1 MLATMEK
8 PSHLN
13 SELQRVSQQAEKV
26 GILARMVAWTIGDK
40 VMLRRKDVIAR
51 VAQAGLPSAVVTKKL
66 RERETVI
73 RALKELQKEG
83 FLHPVTEDEQR
94 AVWILVKDE
103 VDERTETVDFQ
114 EKYRFTYFKRAVIDP
129 ATGTEIVAAKTL
141 KANDPAVQQELNE
154 LVEHFSDLY
163 LPRDIR
169 ALMTRAVKAASGLP
183 FRDRGGVYFVP
194 RQKFELVEAMGT
206 FLNGIP
212 GCDFRVLNI
221 PDLQE
226 DRETLLATF
235 DKNFNKELE
244 DIREEIVKMVTS
256 DTNVRKG
263 TFQDRI
269 EQVMSKMGQLNMF
282 SELLQFKTEEYE
294 TTLHELREFIFEQME

>member
-13 SELQRVSQQAEKV
+13 SQLQSMSRQAEKMDL
-26 GILARMVAWTIGDK
+26 LAKLCAWTIGER
-40 VMLRRKDVIAR
+40 VALRRNDVIAR
-51 VAQAGLPSAVVTKKL
+51 VVNAGLPNSLITAKL

-73 RALKELQKEG
+73 RALKELQREG

-94 AVWILVKDE
+94 AVWILVKDQ
-103 VDERTETVDFQ
+103 VDQRTEAVDFQ
-114 EKYRFTYFKRAVIDP
+114 EKYRFTYFKKSVIDP
-129 ATGTEIVAAKTL
+129 DTGAELVAAKTL
-141 KANDPAVQQELNE
+141 KANDPDVQQELNE

-169 ALMTRAVKAASGLP
+169 ALMTRAIKAANGLP
-183 FRDRGGVYFVP
+183 FRDRGGVYFIP
-194 RQKFELVEAMGT
+194 RQNFNLVEAMSA

-212 GCDFRVLNI
+212 GCEFRVLNI

-294 TTLHELREFIFEQME
+294 TTLHELREFILEQME